1 MQTLKCLLCALE
13 IFIALPM
20 VPATAS
26 DQDHLSAPTV
36 TETSPV
42 LRTTVVVQDMDGALS
57 LFRDVLGLSVRLD
70 LPLSGEAVS
79 RLLGYGDT
87 AARIVILQSGDLEIA
102 NVALLQISAAKSAAS
117 DGAASKMVTGDVAIV
132 METNNIDAVYA
143 KVMELGYKALTPPI
157 VIFERPNMVTQNR
170 EFIFRGP
177 EGIAVNLIQRG
188 IAANAE

>member
-1 MQTLKCLLCALE
+1 MQTLKCLLCALG
-13 IFIALPM
+13 IFAAPPLA
-20 VPATAS
+20 PATAS
-26 DQDHLSAPTV
+26 DQNDLSAPTV

-79 RLLGYGDT
+79 SLLGYGDT
-87 AARIVILQSGDLEIA
+87 TARIVILQSGDLEIA
-102 NVALLQISAAKSAAS
+102 NVALLQIGAATSVAS
-117 DGAASKMVTGDVAIV
+117 DGAASKLVTGDVAIV
-132 METNNIDAVYA
+132 METNNIDAVHA
-143 KVMELGYKALTPPI
+143 RVMELGYTALTPPI
-157 VIFERPNMVTQNR
+157 VIFERPNMVTQDR

-188 IAANAE
+188 IAATGE

>member
-1 MQTLKCLLCALE
+1 MQTLKCLLCALG
-13 IFIALPM
+13 IFVAPPLAPE
-20 VPATAS
+20 TAF
-26 DQDHLSAPTV
+26 DQNDLSAQTV
-36 TETSPV
+36 AETSPV

-79 RLLGYGDT
+79 SLLGYGDT
-87 AARIVILQSGDLEIA
+87 TARIVILQSGDLEIA
-102 NVALLQISAAKSAAS
+102 NVALMQISAATPAAT
-117 DGAASKMVTGDVAIV
+117 DGAASRLRTGDVAIV

-143 KVMELGYKALTPPI
+143 KVMELGYEALTPPI

-188 IAANAE
+188 IAATDE

>member
-1 MQTLKCLLCALE
+1 MQTLKCLLCALG
-13 IFIALPM
+13 ILAAPPLAS
-20 VPATAS
+20 ATAS
-26 DQDHLSAPTV
+26 DQNDMSAQTV
-36 TETSPV
+36 AETSPV

-79 RLLGYGDT
+79 SLLGYGDT
-87 AARIVILQSGDLEIA
+87 TARIVILQSGDLEIA
-102 NVALLQISAAKSAAS
+102 NVALMQISAATPAAT
-117 DGAASKMVTGDVAIV
+117 DGAASRLRTGDVAIV

-143 KVMELGYKALTPPI
+143 KVMELGYEALTPPI

-188 IAANAE
+188 IAATDE

>member
-1 MQTLKCLLCALE
+1 MQKLKCLLCALG
-13 IFIALPM
+13 IFVAPPLAPE
-20 VPATAS
+20 TAF
-26 DQDHLSAPTV
+26 DQNDLSAPAV

-79 RLLGYGDT
+79 SLLGYGDT
-87 AARIVILQSGDLEIA
+87 TVRIVILQSGDLEIA
-102 NVALLQISAAKSAAS
+102 NVALLQISAATSAAS
-117 DGAASKMVTGDVAIV
+117 DGAASRLRTGDVAIV

-143 KVMELGYKALTPPI
+143 KVMELGYEALTPPI

-188 IAANAE
+188 IAATDE

>member
-1 MQTLKCLLCALE
+1 MQTLKYVLCALG
-13 IFIALPM
+13 IFVALPLA
-20 VPATAS
+20 PATAFVQN
-26 DQDHLSAPTV
+26 DVSAPTV

-79 RLLGYGDT
+79 SLLGYGDT
-87 AARIVILQSGDLEIA
+87 TARIVILQSGDLEIA
-102 NVALLQISAAKSAAS
+102 NVALLQISAATPAS
-117 DGAASKMVTGDVAIV
+117 FDNAASKLHTGDVAIV

-143 KVMELGYKALTPPI
+143 KVLELGYKALTPPI

-188 IAANAE
+188 IAATGE

>member
-1 MQTLKCLLCALE
+1 MQTLKCLLCALG
-13 IFIALPM
+13 IIAALPLI
-20 VPATAS
+20 PATAS
-26 DQDHLSAPTV
+26 DQDDLSAPTV

-70 LPLSGEAVS
+70 LPLGGEAVS
-79 RLLGYGDT
+79 SLLGYGDT
-87 AARIVILQSGDLEIA
+87 TARIVILQSGDLEIA
-102 NVALLQISAAKSAAS
+102 NVALMQISAAAPATS
-117 DGAASKMVTGDVAIV
+117 DGAAAKLRTGDVAIV

-143 KVMELGYKALTPPI
+143 RVTELGYKALTPPI
-157 VIFERPNMVTQNR
+157 VIFERPNMVTQSR

-188 IAANAE
+188 IAANGE